1 MEGHEDEVIIDR
13 HNKSLG
19 SSSPNTGGIQRNSER
34 IHIPANVNWGYAAE
48 LKKKP
53 NVWRFRSDEE
63 AQDEWEKV
71 NAYGG
76 GELNNAAMY
85 SKSVTARGK
94 YRRKECLG
102 LISKAYEN
110 IKKLR

>member
-1 MEGHEDEVIIDR
+1 MLIGAMRPDLR
-13 HNKSLG
+13 RNQMF
-19 SSSPNTGGIQRNSER
+19 GGFDPMRKR
-34 IHIPANVNWGYAAE
+34 PRRVG
-48 LKKKP
+48 
-53 NVWRFRSDEE
+53 
-63 AQDEWEKV
+63 KV

-94 YRRKECLG
+94 YRRKECLHKLG